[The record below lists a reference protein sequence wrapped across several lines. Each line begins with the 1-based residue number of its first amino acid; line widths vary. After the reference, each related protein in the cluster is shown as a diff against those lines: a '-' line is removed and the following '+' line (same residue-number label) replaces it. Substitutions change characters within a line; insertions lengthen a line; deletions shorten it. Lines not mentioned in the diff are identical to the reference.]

1 MKIKDIHLIAFYVQ
15 KPRAG
20 VQTQI
25 AGWNKN
31 PDNFQYDER
40 IEFTKGLSSKDR
52 QYAGVILNLNEKKI
66 VYNKFGDGKTFDDLF
81 KYFLE
86 GYPQYVIQTMAQ
98 LDMAYLEQFI
108 PKEEEDS
115 VPDVVD
121 APAVEDEAP
130 KKKTKKTKSKDE
142 TTSVE

>member
-20 VQTQI
+20 VQTQV

-31 PDNFQYDER
+31 PDNYQYDER

-52 QYAGVILNLNEKKI
+52 QYAGVILNLNEKKV
-66 VYNKFGDGKTFDDLF
+66 VYNKFGTEKTFDDLF

-108 PKEEEDS
+108 PQEEATEE
-115 VPDVVD
+115 VKVE
-121 APAVEDEAP
+121 ATPAE
-130 KKKTKKTKSKDE
+130 
-142 TTSVE
+142 

>member
-1 MKIKDIHLIAFYVQ
+1 MKIKDIHLLAFYVQ

-31 PDNFQYDER
+31 PNNFQYDER
-40 IEFTKGLSSKDR
+40 IEFTKGLSGKDR

-66 VYNKFGDGKTFDDLF
+66 VYNKFGTQKTFDEMF

-108 PKEEEDS
+108 PKEET
-115 VPDVVD
+115 
-121 APAVEDEAP
+121 VEETP
-130 KKKTKKTKSKDE
+130 DE
-142 TTSVE
+142 TTSAE

>member
-1 MKIKDIHLIAFYVQ
+1 MKIKDIHLLAFYVQ

-31 PDNFQYDER
+31 PNNFQYDER
-40 IEFTKGLSSKDR
+40 IEFTKGLSGKDR

-66 VYNKFGDGKTFDDLF
+66 VYNKFGTQKTFDEMF

-108 PKEEEDS
+108 PKEETVEETT
-115 VPDVVD
+115 
-121 APAVEDEAP
+121 VEDAEPSA
-130 KKKTKKTKSKDE
+130 E
-142 TTSVE
+142 

>member
-1 MKIKDIHLIAFYVQ
+1 MTKIRDIHLIAFYVQ

-20 VQTQI
+20 VQTQV

-40 IEFTKGLSSKDR
+40 IEFTRGLSGKDR
-52 QYAGVILNLNEKKI
+52 QYAGVILNLAEKTI
-66 VYNKFGDGKTFDDLF
+66 VYNKFGDKKTFDDLF

-86 GYPQYVIQTMAQ
+86 GYPEYVIQTMAQ

-108 PKEEEDS
+108 PKEEPKTEAE
-115 VPDVVD
+115 VTVVEE
-121 APAVEDEAP
+121 P
-130 KKKTKKTKSKDE
+130 KTKSKKSKSKDE
-142 TTSVE
+142 KAEVK

>member
-25 AGWNKN
+25 AGWTKN
-31 PDNFQYDER
+31 PDHYQYDER
-40 IEFTKGLSSKDR
+40 IEFTKGLSGKDR
-52 QYAGVILNLNEKKI
+52 QYAGVILNLQTKTI
-66 VYNKFGDGKTFDDLF
+66 VYNKFGTTKTFDEMF

-108 PKEEEDS
+108 PKEEEPVAS
-115 VPDVVD
+115 
-121 APAVEDEAP
+121 E
-130 KKKTKKTKSKDE
+130 
-142 TTSVE
+142 

>member
-1 MKIKDIHLIAFYVQ
+1 MTKIQAIHLIAFYVQ

-20 VQTQI
+20 VQTQV

-40 IEFTKGLSSKDR
+40 IEFTRGLSGKDR
-52 QYAGVILNLNEKKI
+52 QYAGVILNLAEKTI
-66 VYNKFGDGKTFDDLF
+66 VYNKFGDKKTFDDLF

-86 GYPQYVIQTMAQ
+86 GYPEYVIQTMAQ

-108 PKEEEDS
+108 PADEEKPSE
-115 VPDVVD
+115 
-121 APAVEDEAP
+121 ETEA
-130 KKKTKKTKSKDE
+130 E
-142 TTSVE
+142 

>member
-25 AGWNKN
+25 AGWNKD
-31 PDNFQYDER
+31 PANFQYDER
-40 IEFTKGLSSKDR
+40 IEFTKGLSGKDR

-66 VYNKFGDGKTFDDLF
+66 VYNKFGDQKTFDDLF

-108 PKEEEDS
+108 PKEEET
-115 VPDVVD
+115 
-121 APAVEDEAP
+121 AVEEA
-130 KKKTKKTKSKDE
+130 KAE
-142 TTSVE
+142 

>member
-25 AGWNKN
+25 AGWTKN
-31 PDNFQYDER
+31 PDNYQFDER

-52 QYAGVILNLNEKKI
+52 QYAGVILNLNEKKV
-66 VYNKFGDGKTFDDLF
+66 VYNKFGTEKTFDDLF

-108 PKEEEDS
+108 PKEEPTEES
-115 VPDVVD
+115 PVE
-121 APAVEDEAP
+121 ATPAE
-130 KKKTKKTKSKDE
+130 
-142 TTSVE
+142 

>member
-20 VQTQI
+20 VQTQV

-52 QYAGVILNLNEKKI
+52 QYAGVILNLNEK
-66 VYNKFGDGKTFDDLF
+66 LF
-81 KYFLE
+81 
-86 GYPQYVIQTMAQ
+86 
-98 LDMAYLEQFI
+98 
-108 PKEEEDS
+108 
-115 VPDVVD
+115 
-121 APAVEDEAP
+121 
-130 KKKTKKTKSKDE
+130 
-142 TTSVE
+142 TTSLALKKHLMTCLNIS

>member
-1 MKIKDIHLIAFYVQ
+1 MKIKDIHLLAFYVQ

-31 PDNFQYDER
+31 PENYQYDER
-40 IEFTKGLSSKDR
+40 IEFTKGLSGKDR
-52 QYAGVILNLNEKKI
+52 QYAGVILNLNEKKVI
-66 VYNKFGDGKTFDDLF
+66 YNKFGKEKTFDDLF

-86 GYPQYVIQTMAQ
+86 AYPKYVINVMAQ

-108 PKEEEDS
+108 PKEEETTEE
-115 VPDVVD
+115 VKTED
-121 APAVEDEAP
+121 APVQAE
-130 KKKTKKTKSKDE
+130 
-142 TTSVE
+142 

>member
-1 MKIKDIHLIAFYVQ
+1 MKKSEIHLLAFYVQ

-40 IEFTKGLSSKDR
+40 IEFTKGLSGKDR

-66 VYNKFGDGKTFDDLF
+66 IYNKFGDGKTFDDLF

-86 GYPQYVIQTMAQ
+86 GYPNYVIQTMAQ

-108 PKEEEDS
+108 PKEEET
-115 VPDVVD
+115 
-121 APAVEDEAP
+121 PADEEIKA
-130 KKKTKKTKSKDE
+130 E
-142 TTSVE
+142 

>member
-25 AGWNKN
+25 AGWNKD
-31 PDNFQYDER
+31 PANFQYDER
-40 IEFTKGLSSKDR
+40 IEFTKGLSGKDR

-66 VYNKFGDGKTFDDLF
+66 VYNKFGDQKTFDDLF

-86 GYPQYVIQTMAQ
+86 GYPKYVIQTMAQ

-108 PKEEEDS
+108 PKEEET
-115 VPDVVD
+115 
-121 APAVEDEAP
+121 AVEEA
-130 KKKTKKTKSKDE
+130 KAE
-142 TTSVE
+142 W

>member
-40 IEFTKGLSSKDR
+40 IEFTKGLTNKDR
-52 QYAGVILNLNEKKI
+52 QYAGVILNLQTKQI
-66 VYNKFGDGKTFDDLF
+66 VYNKFGTAKTFDDMF

-98 LDMAYLEQFI
+98 LDMEYLEQFI
-108 PKEEEDS
+108 PKDEEE
-115 VPDVVD
+115 VAELAKEQGLIPIT
-121 APAVEDEAP
+121 PEPLNE
-130 KKKTKKTKSKDE
+130 KIQTE
-142 TTSVE
+142 